1 MFKIE
6 TLNAIAEEGLATFHS
21 EKYSVDQNAD
31 PDGLLLRSYSLH
43 DFEFPKSLKA
53 VARAGA
59 GVNNIPLE
67 RCSEQGIIVFNTPG
81 ANANAVKELVL
92 ASLFMAARPIIEGC
106 AWVRELEGEN
116 VAAKVEAGKKAFSG
130 TELQGKKLGI
140 IGLGSI
146 GALVAN
152 DAAALGMEVMGFD
165 PYISVDTAWKI
176 SREVKR
182 ATELEEILTTCDYI
196 SVHVPLREN
205 THQMFNAE
213 TLMLLRSDAV
223 LLNFSRGELVD
234 EAAIL
239 DALDHQ
245 RLRLYLTDFATNSLL
260 ENKRVRVLP
269 HLGASTAEAEINCSI
284 MAARELQ
291 AYLETGSIKN
301 SVNYPNVEMP
311 YNGHPRIGVCHHNI
325 PNMVGQV
332 STIVASHQINILDLT
347 NRSREGYAYTLL
359 DLEQNEAVNLERIKE
374 DLEKIEGV
382 LRVRVIEPI
391 GVTIS

>member
-106 AWVRELEGEN
+106 AWVRGLEGEN

-130 TELQGKKLGI
+130 TELAGKKLGI

>member
-106 AWVRELEGEN
+106 AWVRGLEGEN

-130 TELQGKKLGI
+130 TELAGKKLGI

-260 ENKRVRVLP
+260 ENKHVRVLP

>member
-6 TLNAIAEEGLATFHS
+6 TLNAIAEEGLATFHH
-21 EKYSVDQNAD
+21 EKYSVDQNVD

-43 DFEFPKSLKA
+43 DFEFPSSLKA
-53 VARAGA
+53 IARAGA

-67 RCSEQGIIVFNTPG
+67 RCSEQGIVVFNTPG

-106 AWVRELEGEN
+106 TWVRELEGEN
-116 VAAKVEAGKKAFSG
+116 LAAKVEAGKKAFSG
-130 TELQGKKLGI
+130 TELAGKKLGI

-205 THQMFNAE
+205 TNQMFNAE

-234 EAAIL
+234 ETAIL

-245 RLRLYLTDFATNSLL
+245 RLRLYLTDFATNALL
-260 ENKRVRVLP
+260 ENEHVRVLP

-291 AYLETGSIKN
+291 SYLETGSIKN

-374 DLEKIEGV
+374 DLENIEGV

-391 GVTIS
+391 GVTVS

>member
-6 TLNAIAEEGLATFHS
+6 TLNAIAEEGLATFHH
-21 EKYSVDQNAD
+21 EKYSVDQNVD

-43 DFEFPKSLKA
+43 DFEFPSSLKA
-53 VARAGA
+53 IARAGA

-67 RCSEQGIIVFNTPG
+67 LCSEQGIVVFNTPG

-106 AWVRELEGEN
+106 TWVRELEGEN
-116 VAAKVEAGKKAFSG
+116 LAAKVEAGKKAFSG
-130 TELQGKKLGI
+130 TELAGKKLGI

-176 SREVKR
+176 SREVRR

-205 THQMFNAE
+205 TNQMFNAE

-234 EAAIL
+234 ETAIL

-245 RLRLYLTDFATNSLL
+245 RLRLYLTDFATSSLL
-260 ENKRVRVLP
+260 ENEHVRVLP

-291 AYLETGSIKN
+291 SYLETGSIKN

-391 GVTIS
+391 GVTVS

>member
-6 TLNAIAEEGLATFHS
+6 TLNAIAEEGLATFHH
-21 EKYSVDQNAD
+21 EKYSVDQNVD

-43 DFEFPKSLKA
+43 DFEFPSSLKA
-53 VARAGA
+53 IARAGA

-67 RCSEQGIIVFNTPG
+67 RCSEQGIVVFNTPG

-106 AWVRELEGEN
+106 TWVRELEGEN
-116 VAAKVEAGKKAFSG
+116 LAAKVEAGKKAFSG
-130 TELQGKKLGI
+130 TELAGKKLGI

-205 THQMFNAE
+205 TNQMFNAE

-234 EAAIL
+234 ETAIL

-245 RLRLYLTDFATNSLL
+245 RLRLYLTDFATNALL
-260 ENKRVRVLP
+260 ENEYVRVLP

-291 AYLETGSIKN
+291 SYLETGSIKN

-391 GVTIS
+391 GVTVS